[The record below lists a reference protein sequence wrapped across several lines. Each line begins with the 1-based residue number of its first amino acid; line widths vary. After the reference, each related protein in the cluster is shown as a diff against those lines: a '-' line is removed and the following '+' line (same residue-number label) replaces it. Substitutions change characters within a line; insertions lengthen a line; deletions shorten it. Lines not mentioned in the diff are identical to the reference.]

1 MTKRLQI
8 IRHTEKDTDVVPNL
22 MEGFDIDEVQAE
34 YIAEIKLRSL
44 NKEYIINRTAEIEK
58 LMEELEELNR
68 ILGDDNEVKNIIAD
82 QLKKIAKK
90 YGQERKTTLISGEE
104 ITEYNETEN
113 IDDYPLTIFVTRD
126 NYIKKIS
133 AVSLRSST
141 TEHKLKETDEIVQT
155 MESTNKSE
163 LIFFSNK

>member
-1 MTKRLQI
+1 MLDIDKAIAI

-82 QLKKIAKK
+82 Q
-90 YGQERKTTLISGEE
+90 
-104 ITEYNETEN
+104 
-113 IDDYPLTIFVTRD
+113 
-126 NYIKKIS
+126 
-133 AVSLRSST
+133 
-141 TEHKLKETDEIVQT
+141 
-155 MESTNKSE
+155 
-163 LIFFSNK
+163 

>member
-1 MTKRLQI
+1 M
-8 IRHTEKDTDVVPNL
+8 VVPNL

-141 TEHKLKETDEIVQT
+141 TEHKLKETDELFRQWNRQINPNLYSSQI
-155 MESTNKSE
+155 SALHIK
-163 LIFFSNK
+163 

>member
-1 MTKRLQI
+1 
-8 IRHTEKDTDVVPNL
+8 
-22 MEGFDIDEVQAE
+22 
-34 YIAEIKLRSL
+34 
-44 NKEYIINRTAEIEK
+44 
-58 LMEELEELNR
+58 MEELEELNR

-141 TEHKLKETDEIVQT
+141 TEHKLKETDEIVQD
-155 MESTNKSE
+155 NGIDK
-163 LIFFSNK
+163 

>member
-1 MTKRLQI
+1 MNFVNVKTLHK
-8 IRHTEKDTDVVPNL
+8 IRNNI
-22 MEGFDIDEVQAE
+22 GIFF
-34 YIAEIKLRSL
+34 
-44 NKEYIINRTAEIEK
+44 
-58 LMEELEELNR
+58 R

-163 LIFFSNK
+163 LIFFKSKYSRQVLAHSAYLCICKVICFHFICNALI

>member
-1 MTKRLQI
+1 
-8 IRHTEKDTDVVPNL
+8 

-90 YGQERKTTLISGEE
+90 YGQKERRL
-104 ITEYNETEN
+104 
-113 IDDYPLTIFVTRD
+113 
-126 NYIKKIS
+126 
-133 AVSLRSST
+133 
-141 TEHKLKETDEIVQT
+141 
-155 MESTNKSE
+155 
-163 LIFFSNK
+163 

>member
-1 MTKRLQI
+1 M
-8 IRHTEKDTDVVPNL
+8 VVPNL

-113 IDDYPLTIFVTRD
+113 IDDYRHYNFR
-126 NYIKKIS
+126 NE
-133 AVSLRSST
+133 R
-141 TEHKLKETDEIVQT
+141 
-155 MESTNKSE
+155 
-163 LIFFSNK
+163 